1 MSNRTLIGIAIFC
14 VCLVFLI
21 ESGLV
26 YKDQA
31 NKLTKEKQELTLQ
44 LDNLAQKLSVISEE
58 NNQLKKALQECK
70 GGTTGIKQTH
80 LKGIITS
87 VLAYLGEKNIKDWTR
102 LLCLTIATESNMGQL
117 TKQIGGP
124 ARGITQVEPNTEK
137 ETLAWLSKHHPKTF
151 EALRKL
157 RVPAKVGIHEAE
169 YNMAYSIGLAYG
181 VYRMKKADP
190 SKKSAKELAKLYKK
204 YYNTYKGKATI
215 DGVMTKVLAY
225 NIKL

>member
-1 MSNRTLIGIAIFC
+1 MRWKEIVALSLFLSFLGALAYGAAKIHIQIDEAFKERTELRLKLDDA
-14 VCLVFLI
+14 L
-21 ESGLV
+21 
-26 YKDQA
+26 KD
-31 NKLTKEKQELTLQ
+31 NEQ
-44 LDNLAQKLSVISEE
+44 LR
-58 NNQLKKALQECK
+58 KALNECK
-70 GGTTGIKQTH
+70 GTKTGIKQTH

-124 ARGITQVEPNTEK
+124 ARGITQVEPSTEK
-137 ETLAWLSKHHPKTF
+137 EALAWLSKRHPKTY
-151 EALRKL
+151 EALSRL

-169 YNMAYSIGLAYG
+169 YNMAYSIGLAYA

-190 SKKSAKELAKLYKK
+190 TKKSAKELAKLYKK
-204 YYNTYKGKATI
+204 HYNTYKGKATI

-225 NIKL
+225 NIQL

>member
-1 MSNRTLIGIAIFC
+1 MRWKESVVVAFFLFAIGVTIYGVIYTY
-14 VCLVFLI
+14 I
-21 ESGLV
+21 KIDESFRI
-26 YKDQA
+26 
-31 NKLTKEKQELTLQ
+31 KQEMKLK
-44 LDNLAQKLSVISEE
+44 LDNLSKE
-58 NNQLKKALQECK
+58 NEQLRKALHECR
-70 GGTTGIKQTH
+70 GSTTGIKQTH

-124 ARGITQVEPNTEK
+124 ARGITQVEPSTEK
-137 ETLAWLSKHHPKTF
+137 EALAWLSKRHPKTY
-151 EALRKL
+151 EALSRL

-169 YNMAYSIGLAYG
+169 YNMAYSIGLAYA

-190 SKKSAKELAKLYKK
+190 TKKSAKELAKLYKK
-204 YYNTYKGKATI
+204 HYNTYKGKATI

-225 NIKL
+225 NIQL